1 MNDKVY
7 DTFLNTIDSRALV
20 NTGDRVLLALSGGSD
35 SVVMLH
41 LFLRLA
47 SERDITLEAAHINHM
62 IRPTAGR
69 DEQFCKELCEKY
81 AVRLH
86 IRRIDVPA
94 LSRVRKVGLEECG
107 RDVRYEA
114 FSQIMKERGL
124 NICAT
129 AHNKNDNAETL
140 VLNFVRGA
148 SARGLSGIPYR
159 RGAVIRPILDIKKAD
174 VLAYAEKAK
183 LSFMTDET
191 NADTAY
197 TRNFVRAELIPL
209 IERMNPS
216 FVDTAARS
224 AAIFSRDETYL
235 HAEAEK
241 IMKESDDRGAYISFE
256 RGALSVLPEAVL
268 SRLVSAACVRVCGE
282 EPDFTAVSRAM
293 RAIYEKEGNYSE
305 TLSHGARLESSYGR
319 IYFLKEE
326 KPESFVFPVDK
337 SEDTLYFYSAGI
349 KISYKVKNY
358 TQNLK
363 KINGIL
369 YMDYDIMSSEAFFTE
384 RKEGDVFYPFAGA
397 GKRSVKRFMQDE
409 KIPAFLRARLPV
421 LRSGGDILWVC
432 PVMRPSAKAAVT
444 PDTKRVICF
453 KASPIKQFN

>member
-129 AHNKNDNAETL
+129 AHNKTTT
-140 VLNFVRGA
+140 
-148 SARGLSGIPYR
+148 P
-159 RGAVIRPILDIKKAD
+159 K
-174 VLAYAEKAK
+174 
-183 LSFMTDET
+183 
-191 NADTAY
+191 
-197 TRNFVRAELIPL
+197 
-209 IERMNPS
+209 
-216 FVDTAARS
+216 
-224 AAIFSRDETYL
+224 
-235 HAEAEK
+235 
-241 IMKESDDRGAYISFE
+241 
-256 RGALSVLPEAVL
+256 
-268 SRLVSAACVRVCGE
+268 RL
-282 EPDFTAVSRAM
+282 F
-293 RAIYEKEGNYSE
+293 
-305 TLSHGARLESSYGR
+305 
-319 IYFLKEE
+319 
-326 KPESFVFPVDK
+326 
-337 SEDTLYFYSAGI
+337 
-349 KISYKVKNY
+349 
-358 TQNLK
+358 
-363 KINGIL
+363 
-369 YMDYDIMSSEAFFTE
+369 
-384 RKEGDVFYPFAGA
+384 
-397 GKRSVKRFMQDE
+397 
-409 KIPAFLRARLPV
+409 
-421 LRSGGDILWVC
+421 
-432 PVMRPSAKAAVT
+432 
-444 PDTKRVICF
+444 
-453 KASPIKQFN
+453 